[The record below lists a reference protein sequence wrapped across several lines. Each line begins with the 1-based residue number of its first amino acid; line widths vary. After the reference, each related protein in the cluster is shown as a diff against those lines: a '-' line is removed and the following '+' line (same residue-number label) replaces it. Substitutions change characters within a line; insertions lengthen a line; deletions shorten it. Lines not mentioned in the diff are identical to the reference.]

1 MTVSLD
7 KVMEALPTHK
17 ASADPRSPTPTAGMP
32 VSYRQNQKL
41 QGQVIELQLKVK
53 DLRSKLDEEVQARK
67 KAEGWI
73 EDESAGE
80 ENDNGQ

>member
-1 MTVSLD
+1 
-7 KVMEALPTHK
+7 
-17 ASADPRSPTPTAGMP
+17 MP